1 MILKEYLTFGLKDT
15 IKYSLKGSIRENRKG
30 YMPTAKKLS
39 ILILLLSVASIRR
52 NLLKT
57 T

>member
-1 MILKEYLTFGLKDT
+1 MVLKEYLSFGLKNT
-15 IKYSLKGSIRENRKG
+15 IKYSLKGSIRENWKG
-30 YMPTAKKLS
+30 VKAYGEKLS